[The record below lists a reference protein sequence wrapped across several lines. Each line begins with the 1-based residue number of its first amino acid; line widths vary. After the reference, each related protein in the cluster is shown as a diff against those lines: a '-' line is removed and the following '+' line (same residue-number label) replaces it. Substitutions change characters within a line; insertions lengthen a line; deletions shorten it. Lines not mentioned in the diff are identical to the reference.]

1 MSGQC
6 YGCGLGFGVF
16 KKEHGCKNCGFAF
29 CSKCLTKKASI
40 PKLKNEKHSV
50 CNKCFDVLAGKSQPD
65 NSGRYSP
72 PEAYKK
78 RVASLQERQSSGP
91 APKPQ
96 TVHKQ
101 SHVTGMSKSDMEIAQ
116 RLEKLKEK
124 TPVEAA
130 AAKVT
135 VQEIDE
141 RLAHLKGM
149 DPARYSSAAQKS
161 VYQGPDRR
169 TEQEKIND
177 LLNEIADEVEIDSH
191 RPDPASEVD
200 QKLAQLRG
208 GQKSQTDLQ
217 ENDLNKSSPQ
227 DVKGFSHNI
236 LDGKGAENS
245 EKLSNSAGEDSIS
258 VEEMN
263 RILSDAAKELE
274 IDAQRALEGL
284 EKDKEIM
291 KKLKEVKQRRK
302 ESKSDIN
309 KDENSEAESD
319 SENES
324 EHEDVTAQKLMQRYL
339 KEAKLD
345 EAAAKDNIDMDK
357 VGSSN
362 AKKAKSKK
370 KEEEELEDDDELPYC
385 CICTADAVLRCH
397 DCDLDLYCAKCWKE
411 SHTELGMEDHR
422 TSKYTPPKGKT

>member
-50 CNKCFDVLAGKSQPD
+50 CNKCFDVLAG
-65 NSGRYSP
+65 RI
-72 PEAYKK
+72 
-78 RVASLQERQSSGP
+78 ASLQERQSSGP
-91 APKPQ
+91 APKHSIPQ
-96 TVHKQ
+96 TGHRQ
-101 SHVTGMSKSDMEIAQ
+101 SNVTGMSKSDMEIAK

-124 TPVEAA
+124 TPAEAA

-135 VQEIDE
+135 VQEIDQ

-149 DPARYSSAAQKS
+149 DPARYSSGAQKS

-177 LLNEIADEVEIDSH
+177 LLDEIADEVEIDSH
-191 RPDPASEVD
+191 RPDPALEVE
-200 QKLAQLRG
+200 QRLAQIRG
-208 GQKSQTDLQ
+208 GQNSQTDLQ

-227 DVKGFSHNI
+227 DAKGFSQNI
-236 LDGKGAENS
+236 PDGKGAENS
-245 EKLSNSAGEDSIS
+245 EKLSNSAGDDSIS

-309 KDENSEAESD
+309 KDEDSEAESD

-324 EHEDVTAQKLMQRYL
+324 EQEDVIAQKLMQRYL

-345 EAAAKDNIDMDK
+345 EAAAKDKIDMDK
-357 VGSSN
+357 VGSRN
-362 AKKAKSKK
+362 ARKAKPKK
-370 KEEEELEDDDELPYC
+370 KVEQELEDDDELPYC
-385 CICTADAVLRCH
+385 CICTDDAVLRCH
-397 DCDLDLYCAKCWKE
+397 DCDLDLYCTKCWKE